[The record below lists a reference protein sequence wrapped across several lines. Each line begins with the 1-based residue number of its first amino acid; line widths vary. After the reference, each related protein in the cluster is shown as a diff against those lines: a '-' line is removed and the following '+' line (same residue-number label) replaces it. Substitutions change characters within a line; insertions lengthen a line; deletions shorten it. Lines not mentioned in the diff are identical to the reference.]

1 MYAKEISNI
10 IEDMTIP
17 ITALIFIRSPDFIDL
32 ILKIP
37 IVVPE
42 IAKIIGKENTR
53 IRVASSPSIEAPS
66 EAPSHSQKPINNAKG
81 RKNADKMLRFKD
93 LLAYF

>member
-1 MYAKEISNI
+1 MNMYAKEISNI

-42 IAKIIGKENTR
+42 IAKIIGKEDYHENYSLFDR
-53 IRVASSPSIEAPS
+53 IFGRV
-66 EAPSHSQKPINNAKG
+66 
-81 RKNADKMLRFKD
+81 
-93 LLAYF
+93 